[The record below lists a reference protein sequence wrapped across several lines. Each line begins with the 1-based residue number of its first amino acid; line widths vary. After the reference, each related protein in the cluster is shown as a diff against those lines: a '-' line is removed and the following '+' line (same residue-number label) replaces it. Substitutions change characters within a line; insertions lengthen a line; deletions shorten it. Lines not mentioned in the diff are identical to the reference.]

1 MLQEKEELRRRV
13 GELDRSLAETRNTSK
28 AEIRNLTD
36 EKVDFRR
43 KVDRL
48 ESRVSSLRYG
58 ILSCFYLHGILLK
71 SDLGMEVLLSSLAKG
86 HKGNNV
92 VFYS

>member
-1 MLQEKEELRRRV
+1 LQEVLQEKEELRRRV

-36 EKVDFRR
+36 EKTDLRR

-48 ESRVSSLRYG
+48 ESRVTSLRYG
-58 ILSCFYLHGILLK
+58 ILNF
-71 SDLGMEVLLSSLAKG
+71 VT
-86 HKGNNV
+86 
-92 VFYS
+92 VFTYMVI